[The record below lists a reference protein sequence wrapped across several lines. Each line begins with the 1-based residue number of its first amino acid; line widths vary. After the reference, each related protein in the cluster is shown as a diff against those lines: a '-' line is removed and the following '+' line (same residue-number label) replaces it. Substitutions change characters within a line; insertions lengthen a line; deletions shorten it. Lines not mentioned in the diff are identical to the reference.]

1 MMSAASMTS
10 PRAGDTAYAF
20 LEIDDALFQAI
31 LESKI
36 DLTLEQS
43 EVAGTR
49 FFEDLGVRSP
59 HKSAPAVRREPNEN
73 VWEETPLPES
83 ASLRYM
89 RLFDFGAFSGVERD
103 FEFIQCA
110 HLDDP
115 STDQQPNEFLVL
127 ARDATVTYIGSE
139 S

>member
-49 FFEDLGVRSP
+49 FFEDLEVRSP
-59 HKSAPAVRREPNEN
+59 HKSA
-73 VWEETPLPES
+73 
-83 ASLRYM
+83 
-89 RLFDFGAFSGVERD
+89 
-103 FEFIQCA
+103 
-110 HLDDP
+110 
-115 STDQQPNEFLVL
+115 
-127 ARDATVTYIGSE
+127 
-139 S
+139 